1 MARVSSNRL
10 SCPDRPDVRAQ
21 VILSAA
27 LAASILASAC
37 SPEPAGETPDQAA
50 ASASPAGPTGSA
62 SIETPATSARP
73 PSGSASPAAPPSSP
87 AVGAILA
94 QPWAT
99 MTLTDVTTGQPFRIA
114 DLVAS
119 GKIVF
124 LETMAIWC
132 SNCRTQQIEAT
143 AAFEGLDPARVEWV
157 AIDVES
163 SETAEAL
170 ARYREQN
177 GFPFTYVIADAG
189 MARALAAEFGDT
201 VLSPPSVNI
210 VVVGADGEV
219 VHLRGH
225 RNAAEIQRLATEQG
239 A

>member
-1 MARVSSNRL
+1 
-10 SCPDRPDVRAQ
+10 
-21 VILSAA
+21 
-27 LAASILASAC
+27 
-37 SPEPAGETPDQAA
+37 
-50 ASASPAGPTGSA
+50 
-62 SIETPATSARP
+62 
-73 PSGSASPAAPPSSP
+73 
-87 AVGAILA
+87 
-94 QPWAT
+94 

-132 SNCRTQQIEAT
+132 SNCRAQQIEAT

-157 AIDVES
+157 AVDVES

-170 ARYREQN
+170 ARYREEN
-177 GFPFTYVIADAG
+177 GFPFTYVIADAE
-189 MARALAAEFGDT
+189 MARALVAEFGDT

-210 VVVGADGEV
+210 VVVGTDGEV

-225 RNAAEIQRLATEQG
+225 KNAGEIHRLATERG